1 MESRSG
7 SSEPD
12 QVGSKRASDMKD
24 FFDLTP
30 IGRSRRLRKAALVAL
45 DSYDL
50 DVRSLR
56 VLNTETN
63 GVFRVVGTD
72 GNGYVLRV
80 GRGGNIAHS
89 LQQVRS
95 ETEWLAALARNTDLR
110 TPIPVANTAGSTVTE
125 IEVSG
130 VPDRRNCVLFRWLPG
145 RLLDDSLTERNM
157 KNYGALA
164 ARLHEFAASFRPS
177 AGFSIVRYD
186 KVFPFDEP
194 VVLFD
199 PARSEF
205 VTQQQREVFAE
216 AVDRVEQAIDDLH
229 DREPS
234 RVIHGD
240 LHRWNVLVG
249 RDGMAAFDFEDLMW
263 GWPVQDLAIALY
275 YLERE
280 DNYLDLRAALCAGY
294 ELVRPWPDVTGNEID
309 TFIAGRALVL
319 ANDVE
324 LLEEPEYRA
333 AAPEWMASFE
343 ARIRDLLDL

>member
-1 MESRSG
+1 
-7 SSEPD
+7 
-12 QVGSKRASDMKD
+12 MKD

-30 IGRSRRLRKAALVAL
+30 MGRSRRLRNAALIAL
-45 DSYDL
+45 DAYDI
-50 DVRSLR
+50 DVGSLR

-63 GVFRVVGTD
+63 GVFRVVGTN
-72 GNGYVLRV
+72 GSGYVLRV

-89 LQQVRS
+89 LEQVRS
-95 ETEWLAALARNTDLR
+95 ETEWLAALAGSTDLR
-110 TPIPVANTAGSTVTE
+110 TPVPVPNTAGNAVTE

-145 RLLDDSLTERNM
+145 RLLDDSLTQRNM
-157 KNYGALA
+157 ESYGTLA
-164 ARLHEFAASFRPS
+164 AQLHEHAETFRPS

-199 PARSEF
+199 PTRSEF
-205 VTQQQREVFAE
+205 VTQQQREVFVE
-216 AVDRVEQAIDDLH
+216 AVDRVEQAIDDLR

-240 LHRWNVLVG
+240 LHRWNVLIS
-249 RDGMAAFDFEDLMW
+249 REGMGAFDFEDLMW

-280 DNYLDLRAALCAGY
+280 DNYPELRGAFRAGY
-294 ELVRPWPDVTGNEID
+294 EKVRPWPDLTGEEID

>member
-1 MESRSG
+1 
-7 SSEPD
+7 
-12 QVGSKRASDMKD
+12 MKD

-30 IGRSRRLRKAALVAL
+30 IGRSRRLRRVALAALDA
-45 DSYDL
+45 YDL
-50 DVRSLR
+50 EVRSLR

-63 GVFRVVGTD
+63 GVFRVAGTD

-95 ETEWLAALARNTDLR
+95 ETEWLAALARTDLR
-110 TPIPVANTAGSTVTE
+110 TPIPVVNKAGNTVTE
-125 IEVSG
+125 VEVSG
-130 VPDRRNCVLFRWLPG
+130 VPDRRNCVLFRWLSG
-145 RLLDDSLTERNM
+145 RLLDDSLTEGNM

-164 ARLHEFAASFRPS
+164 ARLHEYAASFRPS
-177 AGFSIVRYD
+177 PDFSIVRYD
-186 KVFPFDEP
+186 RVFPFDEP

-205 VTQQQREVFAE
+205 VTDEQRGLFVE
-216 AVDRVEQAIDDLH
+216 AADRVRQAIDDLQ

-234 RVIHGD
+234 RVVHGD

-249 RDGMAAFDFEDLMW
+249 REGMAAFDFEDLMW

-280 DNYLDLRAALCAGY
+280 DDYVDLRAALRAGY
-294 ELVRPWPDVTGNEID
+294 EEIRLWPDRTGTEID

-324 LLEEPEYRA
+324 LLEEPEYRE
-333 AAPEWMASFE
+333 AAPEWMASFA
-343 ARIRDLLDL
+343 ARICALLDL